1 MTLTLNLPPQ
11 VEQAYLAEAHAR
23 GLSLD
28 ALVSDVLLAR
38 HPSPANAEM
47 TPEQWVD
54 DFRTWVHSHSAD
66 DLPLLSDEAISREF
80 IYQDRGL

>member
-38 HPSPANAEM
+38 QPSRVTAEM
-47 TPEQWVD
+47 TAERWVD
-54 DFRTWVHSHSAD
+54 EFRAWVHSHSGD

-80 IYQDRGL
+80 IYQDSGL

>member
-11 VEQAYLAEAHAR
+11 VEQAYLAEAQAR

-28 ALVSDVLLAR
+28 ALVRDVLLAR
-38 HPSPANAEM
+38 QPSPSAADM

-54 DFRTWVHSHSAD
+54 EFRSWVHSHSGE
-66 DLPLLSDEAISREF
+66 DLPLLPDEAISREF